1 MVNELRRRPRAVAVA
16 LLVVTA
22 MVWGTTFVVVKSAV
36 AHMPV
41 LDFLAWRFLLAGVLL
56 AGLRPRALVRLGWR
70 GVRQG
75 LVLGAVLAAGYM
87 LQTYGLRS
95 TPAAVSG
102 FLTGLQVVFV
112 PLVGW
117 LMLRHR
123 PSARTWGSAAV
134 AVSGLALLS
143 VRGASFGAGE
153 TLTVVSAAVFAVQ
166 IVLLGRWASVEDAYG
181 LATVQLLT
189 VGAASLVGAAPG
201 GVALPSSLGV
211 WAAVALTAVGAT
223 AFAFVV
229 QSWAQSHVSATS
241 TAVVYTTEPLF
252 AAFFAW
258 MAGEQMGWAV
268 LVGGAL
274 VIAAMFVLGAG
285 STGAVALPDP
295 ARAGAAAGG
304 RGDAAA
310 GSWGLAVTGSRD
322 DAVPGSAPVWLDEPS
337 ATDAGTGP
345 TPVQPAGS
353 LR

>member
-56 AGLRPRALVRLGWR
+56 AGLRPRALVRLGRR

-102 FLTGLQVVFV
+102 FLTGLQVVLV

-117 LMLRHR
+117 LLLRHR
-123 PSARTWGSAAV
+123 PSARTWGAAAV

-143 VRGASFGAGE
+143 LRGASFGAGE

-201 GVALPSSLGV
+201 GLVLPSSLGL
-211 WAAVALTAVGAT
+211 WAAIALTAVGAT

-258 MAGEQMGWAV
+258 MAGEQMGGAV

-285 STGAVALPDP
+285 STAAVALPDP
-295 ARAGAAAGG
+295 SRAGA
-304 RGDAAA
+304 
-310 GSWGLAVTGSRD
+310 
-322 DAVPGSAPVWLDEPS
+322 
-337 ATDAGTGP
+337 ATDAGTGGP
-345 TPVQPAGS
+345 TPVLPAGS